1 MGLPLS
7 IHDSEEQNIFLSM
20 TKIKMNSLTLIILTS
35 MKVAHGAGP
44 RTAQKLF
51 EQKPDVLITGNGPGG
66 NAAMALQQGNI
77 KIITG
82 AGAMTAKEAYDAYK
96 KGEL

>member
-1 MGLPLS
+1 
-7 IHDSEEQNIFLSM
+7 
-20 TKIKMNSLTLIILTS
+20 
-35 MKVAHGAGP
+35 
-44 RTAQKLF
+44 
-51 EQKPDVLITGNGPGG
+51 LITGNGPGG